1 MVQATGCYMARSA
14 LSWIVNRGETQL
26 SDPAWEENRR
36 RIVRCLLAL
45 FLVLSSGALGFAW
58 TEDWPLWRGLYF
70 TLITVT
76 TVGYSDEGISPQGK
90 QFAVVLLLVGIA
102 TTTYCMSTVVQI
114 VVSRQLG
121 WKRRMQRQIEQLN
134 QHVIVCGYG
143 RVGRTVAEQLHQAGV
158 EFVVIERNEQ
168 HFQEAV
174 DRGLLA
180 LHGNATDDAVL
191 KAAGVT
197 RARAVVCLLDSDAE
211 NVFITLS
218 ARDFNPKAFIVC
230 RAETESAAGKAH
242 RAGARMVVS
251 PYYAAG
257 VDVAT
262 AVIRPNLAQF
272 LEHGRNGQGGFDLT
286 EIAIT
291 PRSPL
296 VGKTVAEVGR
306 ACDTV
311 VFVALKQPDGQ
322 TIIRPPGG
330 LRFDAGDILF
340 LAGSR
345 ESLDEFCRMLA
356 PDQNAAQPAAAL

>member
-1 MVQATGCYMARSA
+1 MATVS
-14 LSWIVNRGETQL
+14 LSLKRRTRTRPPLDRVEL
-26 SDPAWEENRR
+26 ENRR
-36 RIVRCLLAL
+36 RILRCVLAL
-45 FLVLSSGALGFAW
+45 AVVLAGGAAGFTL
-58 TEDWPLWRGLYF
+58 TEGWGLWQSLYF
-70 TLITVT
+70 TLITIT
-76 TVGYSDEGISPQGK
+76 TVGYSDEGISLQGK

-102 TTTYCMSTVVQI
+102 TTTYCMSSLVQI

-121 WKRRMQRQIEQLN
+121 WKRRMQRQIDQLS

-143 RVGRTVAEQLHQAGV
+143 RVGRTVAEQLLKADIP
-158 EFVVIERNEQ
+158 FVVIEQNEQ
-168 HFQEAV
+168 HYQEAV

-180 LHGNATDDAVL
+180 LHGNATEDVML
-191 KAAGVT
+191 KAAGIT

-272 LEHGRNGQGGFDLT
+272 LEHGRTEQDGFDLT
-286 EIAIT
+286 EITIQQG
-291 PRSPL
+291 SSL
-296 VGKTVAEVGR
+296 VGKTVAEVGQVS
-306 ACDTV
+306 DTV

-345 ESLDEFCRMLA
+345 EALDEFCRMVKPRRSSRQQSTA
-356 PDQNAAQPAAAL
+356 V